1 MGRAAGIPP
10 HPPAARKPGASASG
24 AALPAGAQRAALP
37 GQLTLRVPAQEA
49 PHARPSLPGA
59 CPSWVLSGR
68 GRGQVGQRSLSGKGG
83 SRTSPLA
90 LRPHGEA
97 LSVAGSGGLVSLLS
111 DPRPREG
118 PETQKSPLLVPFPHL
133 TPGSQDTLSGIE
145 PPTLDP
151 GVRGGPRA
159 PRAASVRPAPGE
171 EPAGSW
177 PCGQGRSR
185 RVCSAI
191 LGFLSSG
198 AGSRPSL
205 RPLLPGS
212 SRRLTRLARL
222 PFQSG
227 PAGAARLAAQAVGP
241 VSATSSQV
249 RSPSRA
255 RRSRRGR
262 NSWLVTAKPTGSKS

>member
-159 PRAASVRPAPGE
+159 PRPRVCAP
-171 EPAGSW
+171 P
-177 PCGQGRSR
+177 QGRSR
-185 RVCSAI
+185 RAPGHVVRAAAGGCAPQFSAFSPPG
-191 LGFLSSG
+191 LAHALPSALF
-198 AGSRPSL
+198 SRALPAAS
-205 RPLLPGS
+205 PGS
-212 SRRLTRLARL
+212 
-222 PFQSG
+222 
-227 PAGAARLAAQAVGP
+227 P
-241 VSATSSQV
+241 VCLS
-249 RSPSRA
+249 SRA
-255 RRSRRGR
+255 RRGPHAWR
-262 NSWLVTAKPTGSKS
+262 LKPWDR